1 VIAEQ
6 ILMVDPAK
14 TSLLSL
20 GKSGKKSNQS
30 IESPAMLGVMADA
43 SKSCWKK
50 FMIQMCLSATV
61 EEQVMVKM
69 GQ

>member
-1 VIAEQ
+1 
-6 ILMVDPAK
+6 
-14 TSLLSL
+14 
-20 GKSGKKSNQS
+20 
-30 IESPAMLGVMADA
+30 MLGVMADA

-61 EEQVMVKM
+61 KEQVMVKM